1 MSIVRRSAAILL
13 VLALAGCGG
22 DGSSPSHTDEPGDP
36 TSPSQAVSTSPTA
49 SASASASASAPA
61 SEAPSDEPSAS
72 VGEPFTCDLP
82 VVDSGTAPI
91 ANIVDIRVGT
101 HDGYDRLVFE
111 FEQGTPEFTLDRAEP
126 PFSEDASGMPLTVEG
141 ESFLGLVMR
150 GGTKQTDSGDS
161 SYDGPTE
168 FEPDFATLVHAVEA
182 GDFERQSTW
191 YIGLA
196 EESCVRVLQLD
207 GPPRLVID
215 IEH

>member
-1 MSIVRRSAAILL
+1 MSIARRSAVILL
-13 VLALAGCGG
+13 VLALAACGG
-22 DGSSPSHTDEPGDP
+22 GGSSPSPADEPGD
-36 TSPSQAVSTSPTA
+36 STSPTPTASMSATATA
-49 SASASASASAPA
+49 SATASAAP
-61 SEAPSDEPSAS
+61 SEAPSGAPSDDI
-72 VGEPFTCDLP
+72 GEPFTCDLP
-82 VVDSGTAPI
+82 VVDPGTAPI
-91 ANIVDIRVGT
+91 ANIVDVRVGT

-111 FEQGTPEFTLDRAEP
+111 FDRGTPEFTFDRAEP
-126 PFSEDASGMPLTVEG
+126 PFSEDASGMPLEVDG

-191 YIGLA
+191 YLGLA
-196 EESCVRVLQLD
+196 EEACVRVMLLD

-215 IEH
+215 VEH

>member
-1 MSIVRRSAAILL
+1 MSIAHRSAAILI
-13 VLALAGCGG
+13 VLALAACGG
-22 DGSSPSHTDEPGDP
+22 DGSSPSPTDQPDD
-36 TSPSQAVSTSPTA
+36 TASPSPAASSSPTA
-49 SASASASASAPA
+49 TGSASVPA
-61 SEAPSDEPSAS
+61 SEAPTDEPSAA

-82 VVDSGTAPI
+82 IVDPGTAPI

-111 FEQGTPEFTLDRAEP
+111 FEQGIPEFTLDRAEP
-126 PFSEDASGMPLTVEG
+126 PFSEDASGLPLAVEG

-150 GGTKQTDSGDS
+150 GGTKQTDAGES

-168 FEPDFATLVHAVEA
+168 FESGFPALVHAVEA

-191 YIGLA
+191 YLGLA

-207 GPPRLVID
+207 EPPRLVID
-215 IEH
+215 VEQ